1 MSCRCLWGG
10 INSFKDEPTNPEWPI
25 NVMVFRPTD
34 NVEDIKEKIRP
45 TEDVQ
50 KSYGLLDRTDADPY
64 ANIPLLDGDGNQ
76 RTGMTYTSKTHF
88 STKHYALLFAP
99 GEYKDCK
106 FEVGYYVQMA
116 GLGKSPTNVKFTGD
130 QSGPFVEALNKD
142 MKVTEGGSIAQN
154 NAGLCLDTFWRSA
167 ENFASEKCQWAVSQ
181 AAPLRNI
188 VVEKELMFGD
198 GAAYS
203 SGGFVA
209 NAQARGNVTYAANQ
223 QWFSRAV
230 EFGGATPTGGA
241 WSTCFSGMC

>member
-1 MSCRCLWGG
+1 MTSIL
-10 INSFKDEPTNPEWPI
+10 NEPTNPEWPM
-25 NVMVFRPTD
+25 NVMVFHPT
-34 NVEDIKEKIRP
+34 NSIQGIQDIKDKIEP
-45 TEDVQ
+45 TEDT
-50 KSYGLLDRTDADPY
+50 KKPYNLLKRTENDPH
-64 ANIPLLDGDGNQ
+64 ANIPLLDGDGKQ
-76 RTGMTYTSKTHF
+76 VTGTTYTSKKHF

-116 GLGKSPTNVKFTGD
+116 GLGKSPTDVKFTGD

-167 ENFASEKCQWAVSQ
+167 ENFTSENCQWAVSQ
-181 AAPLRNI
+181 AAPLRN
-188 VVEKELMFGD
+188 VVVNKELMMGD

-203 SGGFVA
+203 SGGFIA
-209 NAQARGNVTYAANQ
+209 NAQANGNVSYAANQ

-230 EFGGATPTGGA
+230 QFGGENKPAGGS
-241 WSTCFSGMC
+241 WSTCFSGML

>member
-1 MSCRCLWGG
+1 MT
-10 INSFKDEPTNPEWPI
+10 SFKDEPTNPEWPM

-34 NVEDIKEKIRP
+34 SAKDIKEKIKP
-45 TEDVQ
+45 TEDFQ
-50 KSYGLLDRTDADPY
+50 KPY
-64 ANIPLLDGDGNQ
+64 KVLEPTGDKISKDSAGNEVT
-76 RTGMTYTSKTHF
+76 RMTYTSETHF

-116 GLGKSPTNVKFTGD
+116 GLGKSPTDVKFTGD
-130 QSGPFVEALNKD
+130 ESGPFVEALNKD

-181 AAPLRNI
+181 AAPLRNV
-188 VVEKELMFGD
+188 VVEKQLMFGD

-209 NAQARGNVTYAANQ
+209 NAQANGNVSYAANQ

-230 EFGGATPTGGA
+230 EFGGATPEGGA
-241 WSTCFSGMC
+241 WSTCFSGMY